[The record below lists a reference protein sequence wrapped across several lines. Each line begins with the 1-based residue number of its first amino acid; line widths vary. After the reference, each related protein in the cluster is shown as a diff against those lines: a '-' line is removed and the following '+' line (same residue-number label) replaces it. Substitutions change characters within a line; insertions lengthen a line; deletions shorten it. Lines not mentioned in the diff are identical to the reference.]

1 MQLTSSQVH
10 LIKRII
16 STKYIYLTM
25 NSSTPIPFE
34 MAFRQYL
41 AIFNG
46 TPKRFSDCEPLFEQ
60 LYHNQLYL
68 EDENGPLSRKKAK
81 AYHAQLLAA
90 GWKAE
95 LIHFRRVGLNQF
107 DVKFRFVTNG
117 GEQHKMIHKHITTI
131 DRKVAKVQNIDG
143 SLRSLVKAQGKAAY
157 YNMSKIAVPV

>member
-1 MQLTSSQVH
+1 
-10 LIKRII
+10 
-16 STKYIYLTM
+16 M

-46 TPKRFSDCEPLFEQ
+46 TPKRFSDFEPLFDK

-68 EDENGPLSRKKAK
+68 EDENGPLSRKKVK

-117 GEQHKMIHKHITTI
+117 GEEQETIHKHITTI
-131 DRKVAKVQNIDG
+131 ERKIAKVQNIDG
-143 SLRSLVKAQGKAAY
+143 TLRSLIKAQGKATY
-157 YNMSKIAVPV
+157 YNMSKIAVPVGQ